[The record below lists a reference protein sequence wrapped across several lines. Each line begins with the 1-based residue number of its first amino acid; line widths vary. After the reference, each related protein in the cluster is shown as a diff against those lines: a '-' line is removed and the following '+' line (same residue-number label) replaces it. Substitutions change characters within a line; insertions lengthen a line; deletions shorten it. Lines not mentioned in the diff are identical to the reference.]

1 MRLTQH
7 TDYAL
12 RVLIHLAMSP
22 SVDATIP
29 QIAAA
34 HQLSENHLRKVV
46 LHLAK
51 GGFLATRRGRGGGFA
66 LAQPA
71 ESISLRA
78 VVLHTETDMRMVD
91 CTGCKLRPV
100 CGLPRI
106 LNEAASA
113 FLGVL
118 DSYTLADV
126 VQDRLGLVA
135 TLNAMSNGPET
146 PGAISDP

>member
-1 MRLTQH
+1 M
-7 TDYAL
+7 
-12 RVLIHLAMSP
+12 
-22 SVDATIP
+22 
-29 QIAAA
+29 
-34 HQLSENHLRKVV
+34 
-46 LHLAK
+46 
-51 GGFLATRRGRGGGFA
+51 ATRRGRGGGFA

-113 FLGVL
+113 FLGAL

-135 TLNAMSNGPET
+135 TLDAMSNGPET